1 MGKEVDKKMAM
12 LDSAEMK
19 RVNGGTNL
27 ISLPITGPI
36 IGVVIANEFFN
47 KMKGE

>member
-1 MGKEVDKKMAM
+1 MRKKVNKKLAI

-27 ISLPITGPI
+27 MSLPIIGPI
-36 IGVVIANEFFN
+36 IGVIKKQKLLDKLTE
-47 KMKGE
+47 

>member
-1 MGKEVDKKMAM
+1 MRKKVNKKLAI

-27 ISLPITGPI
+27 MSLPIIGPI
-36 IGVVIANEFFN
+36 IGVVIANEIFN